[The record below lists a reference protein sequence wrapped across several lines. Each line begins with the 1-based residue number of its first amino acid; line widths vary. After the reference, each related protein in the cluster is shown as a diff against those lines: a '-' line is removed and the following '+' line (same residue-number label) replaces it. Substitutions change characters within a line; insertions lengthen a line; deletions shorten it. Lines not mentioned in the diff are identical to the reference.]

1 MIMKCDNIILISNH
15 YQFFGENVAMKR
27 NFSSKRN
34 SIYNTILNTTTHP
47 SARWIYEQ
55 LKPDYPDL
63 SLGTVYRNIS
73 LFKDEGMVNVVCTV
87 NGEERIDGNTS
98 PHTHFVCNCCGKV
111 IDVMDDGDASPEC
124 LSLMNKGYTIDSKLV
139 IYYGKCSDCCNA

>member
-1 MIMKCDNIILISNH
+1 
-15 YQFFGENVAMKR
+15 MKR

-73 LFKDEGMVNVVCTV
+73 LFKNEGMVNVVCNV

-98 PHTHFVCNCCGKV
+98 PHSHFVCNRCGKV
-111 IDVMDDGDASPEC
+111 IDVMDDTSKADDG
-124 LSLMNKGYTIDSKLV
+124 LSILGKGYSIDSKLV
-139 IYYGKCSDCCNA
+139 IYYGKCSDCCNK

>member
-1 MIMKCDNIILISNH
+1 
-15 YQFFGENVAMKR
+15 MKR

-34 SIYNTILNTTTHP
+34 AIYNTILNTTSHP

-55 LKPDYPDL
+55 LKLDYPDL

-73 LFKDEGMVNVVCTV
+73 LFKNEGKVSVVCNV

-98 PHTHFVCNCCGKV
+98 PHTHFVCNSCGRV
-111 IDVMDDGDASPEC
+111 IDVADDGSKSSE
-124 LSLMNKGYTIDSKLV
+124 SLALLNKGFTIESKLV
-139 IYYGKCSDCCNA
+139 IYYGKCSDCCNN

>member
-1 MIMKCDNIILISNH
+1 
-15 YQFFGENVAMKR
+15 MKR

-34 SIYNTILNTTTHP
+34 AIYNTILRTTTHP

-73 LFKDEGMVNVVCTV
+73 LFKNEGKVSVVCNV

-98 PHTHFVCNCCGKV
+98 PHTHFVCNCCGRV
-111 IDVMDDGDASPEC
+111 IDVADDGSKSSE
-124 LSLMNKGYTIDSKLV
+124 SLALLNKGFSIESKLV
-139 IYYGKCSDCCNA
+139 IYYGKCSDCCNN

>member
-1 MIMKCDNIILISNH
+1 
-15 YQFFGENVAMKR
+15 MKR

-34 SIYNTILNTTTHP
+34 AIYNTILNTTSHP
-47 SARWIYEQ
+47 SARWIYEH

-73 LFKDEGMVNVVCTV
+73 LFKNEGKVSVVCNV

-98 PHTHFVCNCCGKV
+98 PHTHFVCNSCGRV
-111 IDVMDDGDASPEC
+111 IDVMDDGGNSPE
-124 LSLMNKGYTIDSKLV
+124 SLTLLNNGFSIESKLV
-139 IYYGKCSDCCNA
+139 IYYGKCSDCCNN

>member
-1 MIMKCDNIILISNH
+1 
-15 YQFFGENVAMKR
+15 MKR

-34 SIYNTILNTTTHP
+34 AIYNTILSTTTHP
-47 SARWIYEQ
+47 SASWIYEQ

-73 LFKDEGMVNVVCTV
+73 LFKNEGKVSVVCNV

-98 PHTHFVCNCCGKV
+98 PHTHFVCNCCGRV
-111 IDVMDDGDASPEC
+111 IDVADDGSKSSE
-124 LSLMNKGYTIDSKLV
+124 SLALLNKCFSIESKLV
-139 IYYGKCSDCCNA
+139 IYYGKCSDCCNN

>member
-1 MIMKCDNIILISNH
+1 
-15 YQFFGENVAMKR
+15 MKR

-34 SIYNTILNTTTHP
+34 AIYNTILNTTSHP

-55 LKPDYPDL
+55 LKSDYPDL

-73 LFKDEGMVNVVCTV
+73 LFKNEGKVSVVCNV

-98 PHTHFVCNCCGKV
+98 PHTHFVCNSCGRV
-111 IDVMDDGDASPEC
+111 IDVMDDGGNSPE
-124 LSLMNKGYTIDSKLV
+124 SLTLLNNGFSIESKLV
-139 IYYGKCSDCCNA
+139 IYYGKCSDCCNN

>member
-1 MIMKCDNIILISNH
+1 
-15 YQFFGENVAMKR
+15 MKR

-34 SIYNTILNTTTHP
+34 AIYNTILSTNTHP

-73 LFKDEGMVNVVCTV
+73 LFKNEGMIRVVCNV
-87 NGEERIDGNTS
+87 NGEERIDGVTS
-98 PHTHFVCNCCGKV
+98 PHTHFVCTNCGRV
-111 IDVMDDGDASPEC
+111 MDVMDDGGLSTES
-124 LSLMNKGYTIDSKLV
+124 LSLIGKGYTIESKLV
-139 IYYGKCSDCCNA
+139 IYYGKCSDCLNH

>member
-1 MIMKCDNIILISNH
+1 
-15 YQFFGENVAMKR
+15 MKR

-34 SIYNTILNTTTHP
+34 AIYNTILNTTSHP

-73 LFKDEGMVNVVCTV
+73 LFKN
-87 NGEERIDGNTS
+87 DGNTS
-98 PHTHFVCNCCGKV
+98 PHTHFVCNCCGRV
-111 IDVMDDGDASPEC
+111 IDVADDGSKSSE
-124 LSLMNKGYTIDSKLV
+124 SLALLNKGFTIESKLV
-139 IYYGKCSDCCNA
+139 IYYGKCSDCCNN